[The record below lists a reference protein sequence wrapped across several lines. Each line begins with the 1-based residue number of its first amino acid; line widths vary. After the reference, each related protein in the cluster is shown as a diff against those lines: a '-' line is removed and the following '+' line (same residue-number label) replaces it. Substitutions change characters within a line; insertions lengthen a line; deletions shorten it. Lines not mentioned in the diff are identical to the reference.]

1 MLTYN
6 GSMDYVRKYWQLFL
20 LSFLL
25 FVNILIWSAVVAYQ
39 PKDHITVS
47 FLDIGQG
54 DAELIESTNGNR
66 VLIDGGPNK
75 IILQRLGEVLP
86 YFNQKIDV
94 VIETHPDK
102 DHIGGLPDV
111 LTRMKVGTF
120 LEPGVESPN
129 SVDDAIRAIIKSKNI
144 PYMLAR
150 AGQVIDMG
158 DGAELRILF
167 PDRDVSHFETNDASV
182 VAQLIYG
189 DTCFLFT
196 GDSPQ
201 KMEEYLVSVYGDEL
215 KCDVLK
221 VGHHGSRT
229 STGDVYL
236 KVMKP
241 EYAIISAG
249 KGNSYGHP
257 HKETIERLKNAGV
270 KMLSTA
276 VLGTIQMISNGDTI
290 SIKK

>member
-1 MLTYN
+1 
-6 GSMDYVRKYWQLFL
+6 MDYVRKHWQA
-20 LSFLL
+20 LL
-25 FVNILIWSAVVAYQ
+25 FGLLFFSNILIWSAVVAYE

-54 DAELIESTNGNR
+54 DSALIESTNGNR

-86 YFNQKIDV
+86 YFNQNINV

-129 SVDDAIRAIIKSKNI
+129 SVDDAIHAILKNKNI
-144 PYMLAR
+144 PHMLAR

-167 PDRDVSHFETNDASV
+167 PDRDVSHFETNNASV

-201 KMEEYLVSVYGDEL
+201 RMEEYLVSVYRDEL
-215 KCDVLK
+215 KCNVLK

-236 KVMKP
+236 GAVKP

-249 KGNSYGHP
+249 KGNGYGHP
-257 HKETIERLKNAGV
+257 HKEVVERLKNAGV
-270 KMLSTA
+270 EILSTA
-276 VLGTIQMISNGDTI
+276 EFG
-290 SIKK
+290 SIRMYSDGRTVTTRNTKNE